1 MTLAT
6 LRGDKVVSA
15 GVARTPEAGAAS
27 FPAPDFF
34 YTARCATLSEMPV
47 IKVND
52 QQFSLRPGPNRLGAG
67 EGVDVTVAEN
77 SRLGVQAIVDVA
89 SDSRAVIRRAGAA
102 ATVRV
107 NGVPLVDPTPLMHGD
122 RLEIGGR
129 EVFYTDDGKTGSTQ
143 FVSSG
148 SVADAVA
155 KRAGPARAT
164 TATGGRLVSLF
175 DGKEYMIP
183 AHGIT
188 IGRDAASG
196 VVVAENEVSRKHADI
211 RPTETGYEIRDFSA
225 NGVYINGTRLDTSA
239 VLSRSD
245 VIRIGTQEFRF
256 SADAPAVAKSSVA
269 PQPVAPQQPPAAPI
283 PAAPIPAAPIP
294 AAPAAVAQKAASPA
308 AGLPAAGSPAAG
320 SPAVRSA
327 AAPPAPAP
335 RQPAPAPPAAAPAM
349 SSPTPPLSSIVV
361 GPGTPAPAF
370 ANPSG
375 GVRSSFPSV
384 AVGSGD
390 RPVLGTLE
398 IMNEGPTRGMR
409 FDICVPLA
417 HIGRGAHNDIVV
429 KDESVSDTHA
439 KLQRRDDG
447 WYVCD
452 VGSTNGTYVGGQRIV
467 NERRLDGAPDL
478 RFGGVKMMFRPREVG
493 TEAHKG
499 TRVVVGFDRS
509 KQRPATPSASASAA
523 PQQTAV
529 PRWSAPRAGLPLWVW
544 ALVGVALVA
553 AVGFFLIHR

>member
-1 MTLAT
+1 
-6 LRGDKVVSA
+6 
-15 GVARTPEAGAAS
+15 
-27 FPAPDFF
+27 
-34 YTARCATLSEMPV
+34 MPV

-67 EGVDVTVAEN
+67 EGVDVIVADN

-89 SDSRAVIRRAGAA
+89 GDSRAVIRRAGAA

-143 FVSSG
+143 FTSSN
-148 SVADAVA
+148 SVLDAMA
-155 KRAGPARAT
+155 KRNGPPRAT

-175 DGKEYMIP
+175 DGKEYSVP
-183 AHGIT
+183 ASGIT
-188 IGRDAASG
+188 VGRDAASG
-196 VVVAENEVSRKHADI
+196 IVVAENEVSRKHAEI
-211 RPTETGYEIRDFSA
+211 RPTEGGYEIRDFSA
-225 NGVYINGTRLDTSA
+225 NGVYVNGSRLDTAA

-256 SADAPAVAKSSVA
+256 SADAMPVIAKAPAPTPPVAA
-269 PQPVAPQQPPAAPI
+269 PVAPLPVAPAPIAPAPIAPAPIAPPPVVPPPASPFASLPVSSPAKPAAPI
-283 PAAPIPAAPIP
+283 
-294 AAPAAVAQKAASPA
+294 
-308 AGLPAAGSPAAG
+308 
-320 SPAVRSA
+320 
-327 AAPPAPAP
+327 APAP
-335 RQPAPAPPAAAPAM
+335 IALTPVAPPPVAPPPMARSPM
-349 SSPTPPLSSIVV
+349 ASAPMLSAPTPPLASIVV
-361 GPGTPAPAF
+361 GPGSPPPAF
-370 ANPSG
+370 ANPSPP
-375 GVRSSFPSV
+375 VRASFPS
-384 AVGSGD
+384 ASVGSGE

-398 IMNEGPTRGMR
+398 ILNEGPTRGMR

-417 HIGRGAHNDIVV
+417 HIGRGAHNDVV
-429 KDESVSDTHA
+429 IKDESVSDTHA

-478 RFGGVKMMFRPREVG
+478 RFGGVKMMFRPRETG
-493 TEAHKG
+493 PAEHKG

-509 KQRPATPSASASAA
+509 KQRPATPAVST
-523 PQQTAV
+523 PQQTAAPRWPV
-529 PRWSAPRAGLPLWVW
+529 PRTGLPLWVW
-544 ALVGVALVA
+544 ALVAVAVVA
-553 AVGFFLIHR
+553 VVGFFLMNR

>member
-1 MTLAT
+1 
-6 LRGDKVVSA
+6 
-15 GVARTPEAGAAS
+15 
-27 FPAPDFF
+27 
-34 YTARCATLSEMPV
+34 MPV

-67 EGVDVTVAEN
+67 DGVDVAVADN

-89 SDSRAVIRRAGAA
+89 GDSRAVIRRAGDA

-129 EVFYTDDGKTGSTQ
+129 EVYYTDDGKTGSTQ
-143 FVSSG
+143 FVSTNA
-148 SVADAVA
+148 VADAA
-155 KRAGPARAT
+155 GRRAGPARAT

-175 DGKEYMIP
+175 DGKEYTVP
-183 AHGIT
+183 ADGIT

-196 VVVAENEVSRKHADI
+196 IVVAENEVSRKHAEI
-211 RPTETGYEIRDFSA
+211 RPTERGYEIRDFSA
-225 NGVYINGTRLDTSA
+225 NGVYVNGNRLDTA
-239 VLSRSD
+239 LVLSRSD

-256 SADAPAVAKSSVA
+256 SADTPMVARPSAAPSIPATMPEAFSRAPLAAAPTPVAPPPMAPPPMAPPPMAVPMARA
-269 PQPVAPQQPPAAPI
+269 PQPSPAMPAAPVLQSS
-283 PAAPIPAAPIP
+283 
-294 AAPAAVAQKAASPA
+294 AAPAPV
-308 AGLPAAGSPAAG
+308 
-320 SPAVRSA
+320 
-327 AAPPAPAP
+327 
-335 RQPAPAPPAAAPAM
+335 M
-349 SSPTPPLSSIVV
+349 STPTPPLSSLAV
-361 GPGTPAPAF
+361 GPGTPATSAPAF
-370 ANPSG
+370 ANPSPP
-375 GVRSSFPSV
+375 VRASFPPV

-398 IMNEGPTRGMR
+398 ILNEGPTRGMR

-417 HIGRGAHNDIVV
+417 HIGRGAHNDVVV

-493 TEAHKG
+493 TAAHKG
-499 TRVVVGFDRS
+499 TRVVVGFDRT
-509 KQRPATPSASASAA
+509 KGRAATPARVES
-523 PQQTAV
+523 QQTAQP
-529 PRWSAPRAGLPLWVW
+529 PRPDTRSGLPGWMWL
-544 ALVGVALVA
+544 LVGAALA
-553 AVGFFLIHR
+553 AVVGFFLLNR